1 MAKVT
6 APLLSFGASGTVAKV
21 QTYSKWR
28 GRPYVRRHVIPSN
41 PNTVAQQS
49 TRNVFSVANAFW
61 KLMGSIAVAP
71 WDLFATGQV
80 LTGRNAFVGRY
91 VSNVR
96 GETDQLLMEFSPG
109 AKGGLI
115 ADSAIAVAASQ
126 GIDITV
132 VAPTPPAGWTVT
144 GAQAAAVVNGDP
156 ASQVDFTVAQAEDLT
171 DPYTVQLTGLT
182 ALVEYHWGAWI
193 KWAKPDGS
201 VAYGPAILG
210 ETTTLA

>member
-6 APLLSFGASGTVAKV
+6 APLLSFGASGTVAKT

-49 TRNVFSVANAFW
+49 TRSVFSVANSFW
-61 KLMGSIAVAP
+61 KLSGAQAVAP
-71 WDLFATGQV
+71 WDLFAKGQV

-91 VSNVR
+91 VKNVR

-115 ADSAIAVAASQ
+115 ANSAVSVGVSQ
-126 GIDITV
+126 GLDITV
-132 VAPTPPAGWTVT
+132 VGPTPPPGWTLT
-144 GAQAAAVVNGDP
+144 GAVAAAVLNGDP
-156 ASQVDFTVAQAEDLT
+156 ATQTDFRLFSAIDLI
-171 DPYTVQLTGLT
+171 DPYVVQLTGLE
-182 ALVEYHWGAWI
+182 ASVEYHWGAWI

-201 VAYGPAILG
+201 VAYGPSITG

>member
-6 APLLSFGASGTVAKV
+6 APLLSFGASGTIAKV

-28 GRPYVRRHVIPSN
+28 GRPYVRRHVVPSN

-49 TRNVFSVANAFW
+49 TRNVFSVANSFW
-61 KLMGSIAVAP
+61 KLMGSIAVGP
-71 WDLFATGQV
+71 WNLFATGQV

-91 VSNVR
+91 VKAVR
-96 GETDQLLMEFSPG
+96 GETDQLLMELSPG

-115 ADSAIAVAASQ
+115 ASSAVPAAASQ

-132 VAPTPPAGWTVT
+132 LAPTPPAGWTLT
-144 GAQAAAVVNGDP
+144 GAQAVAVLNGDP
-156 ASQVDFTVAQAEDLT
+156 ATQTDFRVFEAEDLV
-171 DPYTVQLTGLT
+171 DPYVIQLTGLEPT
-182 ALVEYHWGAWI
+182 AEYHWGAWL

-201 VAYGPAILG
+201 VAYGPDITG

>member
-21 QTYSKWR
+21 QVYSKWR

-41 PNTVAQQS
+41 PNTTAQQL
-49 TRNVFSVANAFW
+49 TRNVFSVGNSFW
-61 KLMGSIAVAP
+61 KLMGTIAISP

-80 LTGRNAFVGRY
+80 LTGRNAFIGRY

-96 GETDQLLMEFSPG
+96 SQVDQALMEFSPG
-109 AKGGLI
+109 AKGGLV
-115 ADSAIAVAASQ
+115 ATSAVPVAVSQ

-132 VAPTPPAGWTVT
+132 LAPTPPSGWTLT
-144 GAQAAAVVNGDP
+144 GIQGAAVVNGDP
-156 ASQVDFTVAQAEDLT
+156 ASQTDFRVAEAEDLAT
-171 DPYTVQLTGLT
+171 PFVVQLTGLT
-182 ALVEYHWGAWI
+182 GLVEYHWGVWP

-201 VAYGPAILG
+201 VAYGPDLRG
-210 ETTTLA
+210 ETTTLV